1 VLIVNRRSRSGAGRG
16 LSIDLA
22 GCRGRGAA
30 PLLASRLARTASN
43 DQANHVVMTWGNHG
57 ELG

>member
-1 VLIVNRRSRSGAGRG
+1 

-30 PLLASRLARTASN
+30 PLLASRLDRTATSE
-43 DQANHVVMTWGNHG
+43 QANHVVITWGNHG